1 MSKGVIRGRNS
12 SQESKSSNGGF
23 LPDFCDQHN
32 ILMLV
37 VGTELLALVISLAH
51 GIDFG
56 YFLIHLSLVSVFSQG
71 LVLISVAVLC
81 FLRENLKQMTP
92 LQATILTYSILLSF
106 TLIFSLLAI
115 QLNNSINLLGDK
127 GMVPNFVFSNLVIC
141 AIVTTLVLRYFYLQY
156 RLVTNTEAEAHAR
169 VQALQARIRPHFLFN
184 SMNTIASLTRS
195 NPIQAERA
203 VEDLAD
209 LFRVSLADK
218 NNLTLKE
225 EVSVTERYLAIEA
238 HRLGDRLEVQWAIDK
253 DIDWY
258 TEVPALIL
266 QPLVENALYHGIE
279 PLTEGGT
286 VTIALKNAPGAL
298 EVCVANPLSQ
308 KSGQQQ
314 HKGNQMAQ
322 ENIRQRLLL
331 EYGEEG
337 KLNIQTKDDQYVVS
351 FRIPR

>member
-12 SQESKSSNGGF
+12 PQESKSGNGGF
-23 LPDFCDQHN
+23 LPDFCDPHN

-37 VGTELLALVISLAH
+37 VGTELLALI
-51 GIDFG
+51 
-56 YFLIHLSLVSVFSQG
+56 LSLSHGFDGSAFLKRLLLVSMFSQG
-71 LVLISVAVLC
+71 LVLSSVAVLC
-81 FLRENLKQMTP
+81 YMCEKLNRMTP
-92 LQATILTYSILLSF
+92 LQATIVAYSILLSF

-115 QLNNSINLLGDK
+115 PLNDSVNLLGNQ

-141 AIVTTLVLRYFYLQY
+141 AVVTTLVLRYFYLQY
-156 RLVTNTEAEAHAR
+156 RLVINTEAEAHAR

-238 HRLGDRLEVQWAIDK
+238 HRLGDRLEVEWAIDK

-286 VTIALKNAPGAL
+286 VTIALKNVSAAL
-298 EVCVANPLSQ
+298 EVSVANPLSQ
-308 KSGQQQ
+308 RSGQQQ

>member
-1 MSKGVIRGRNS
+1 MSKGVTRGRNS
-12 SQESKSSNGGF
+12 PKELESGNGGF
-23 LPDFCDQHN
+23 LPDFCDTHN

-37 VGTELLALVISLAH
+37 VGTELLALIISLAH
-51 GIDFG
+51 GINGISF
-56 YFLIHLSLVSVFSQG
+56 FRHLSLVSIFSQG
-71 LVLISVAVLC
+71 LVLSSVAVLC
-81 FLRENLKQMTP
+81 FMREKLDQITP
-92 LQATILTYSILLSF
+92 LQAAITAYSIILSF
-106 TLIFSLLAI
+106 TLAFSLLAI
-115 QLNNSINLLGDK
+115 QVNEAMDLLNKKNMAS
-127 GMVPNFVFSNLVIC
+127 NFIISNLVIC

-195 NPIQAERA
+195 NPIQAEQA

-225 EVSVTERYLAIEA
+225 EVNVTERYLAIET
-238 HRLGDRLEVQWAIDK
+238 HRLGERLEVDWAIDK

-258 TEVPALIL
+258 TEVPALVL

-286 VTIALKNAPGAL
+286 VTITLKSIPGAI
-298 EVCVANPLSQ
+298 EVSVANPLSH

-322 ENIRQRLLL
+322 ENIRQRLML

-337 KLNIQTKDDQYVVS
+337 KLNIQTKDNQYIVS

>member
-12 SQESKSSNGGF
+12 SQELKSDNEGF
-23 LPDFCDQHN
+23 LPDFCDNHN
-32 ILMLV
+32 IIMLV
-37 VGTELLALVISLAH
+37 VGTELLALIISLAH
-51 GIDFG
+51 GFDSNVF
-56 YFLIHLSLVSVFSQG
+56 FWRMLLVSVFSQG
-71 LVLISVAVLC
+71 LVLSSVAVLC
-81 FLRENLKQMTP
+81 RMRKKLNQITP
-92 LQATILTYSILLSF
+92 LQATIAAYAIILSF
-106 TLIFSLLAI
+106 TLVFSLLAI
-115 QLNNSINLLGDK
+115 QLDISAGLLGEK
-127 GMVPNFVFSNLVIC
+127 GLVSNFVFSNLVIC

-156 RLVTNTEAEAHAR
+156 RLVINTEAEAHAR

-195 NPIQAERA
+195 DPIQAERA

-238 HRLGDRLEVQWAIDK
+238 HRLGDRLEVKWVIDEN
-253 DIDWY
+253 IDWY

-286 VTIALKNAPGAL
+286 VTIALKSISDAI
-298 EVCVANPLSQ
+298 EVSVANPLSQ

-322 ENIRQRLLL
+322 DNIRQRLLL
-331 EYGEEG
+331 EYGEES

-351 FRIPR
+351 FIIPR